1 MKYYFGILAFV
12 FVSTLMLASCN
23 KPKDGTPDCIVENI
37 NSFDNDSNCDDIK
50 VDKYTF
56 QGGDVYVFEPGTCGN
71 DMTSEVMDENC
82 VNLGYLGGIAGNQEI
97 NGEDFSNAV
106 FIENVWKK

>member
-1 MKYYFGILAFV
+1 MKNYFGIVSIV
-12 FVSTLMLASCN
+12 FVSTLILASCN
-23 KPKDGTPDCIVENI
+23 KPKDGTPECVKERITA
-37 NSFDNDSNCDDIK
+37 FDNDSNCDDIK

-71 DMTSEVMDENC
+71 DMTSEVMDEVC
-82 VNLGYLGGIAGNQEI
+82 TTLGHLGGIAGNQDI

-106 FIENVWKK
+106 FVENVWKK